1 MAILATMGVK
11 KVEYAD
17 VNSTD
22 PTQMPE
28 ASAKWTAV
36 DVYQDTCTFVDK
48 DPTTTTHKSETSSKK
63 ITLKTKEGSDLT
75 LSIMDPSMQE
85 LADLEGGTYNKEAKT
100 YTEPETA
107 VIVEKAWRITP
118 QAGLVLNIPCS
129 SVTAKKNTTY
139 SATGITLLNLV
150 VNPTCAVSYKEG
162 N

>member
-22 PTQMPE
+22 PTKMPE
-28 ASAKWTAV
+28 ASATWTAV

-75 LSIMDPSMQE
+75 LSIMDPSMQQ
-85 LADLEGGTYNKEAKT
+85 LADLEGGTYDKTAKT

-107 VIVEKAWRITP
+107 VVVEKAWRVTP
-118 QAGLVLNIPCS
+118 QAGLVLNIPCA

-139 SATGITLLNLV
+139 SATGITLLDLV
-150 VNPTCAVSYKEG
+150 VNPTCAVSYEEG
-162 N
+162 K